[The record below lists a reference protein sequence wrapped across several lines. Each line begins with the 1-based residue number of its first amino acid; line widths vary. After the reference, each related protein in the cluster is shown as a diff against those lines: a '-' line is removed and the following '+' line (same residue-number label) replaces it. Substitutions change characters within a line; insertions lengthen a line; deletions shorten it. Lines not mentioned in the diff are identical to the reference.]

1 MRPIGTVDFT
11 TSLQTERIDDETWVL
26 PVPIAH
32 AQPKYT
38 LSYILRDTHGDLHL
52 IDTGVDTPE
61 NRRHLV
67 RSLLALG
74 GIERIRSITAT
85 HGHADHLGLAGWV
98 REVSGAM
105 IRLHREDRPSTGD
118 PGLRQEELSRT
129 WGVPVARHRELA
141 DAARIADKQASA
153 LAVDHHIADD
163 ARLEI
168 PGRSLAI
175 VRTPGH
181 TSGHIALFD
190 PTHELLF
197 SGDALLPHINP
208 GFGLDAGVLNPLAL
222 DDLLTSLQELTAYDD
237 AVACPGHEYRFLGIA
252 ERAQQIA
259 LHHLKRNGLVRS
271 AWQQDPAIDVWRVA
285 ETLPWRVDLSSMP
298 GGYLRSALVQ
308 TALHLEYVRM
318 GNRAGSLQHR
328 GRSTVPHDWVV
339 ASNEPRYAK

>member
-1 MRPIGTVDFT
+1 VRPIGTVDFT
-11 TSLQTERIDDETWVL
+11 ASLQTERIDDETWVL

-38 LSYILRDTHGDLHL
+38 LSYALRDIHGDLHL

-61 NRRHLV
+61 NRRHLE

-74 GIERIRSITAT
+74 GIERVRSITAT

-98 REVSGAM
+98 REVSGAT
-105 IRLHREDRPSTGD
+105 IRLHREDRPSNGD
-118 PGLRQEELSRT
+118 PGLRQQELSRK
-129 WGVPVARHRELA
+129 WGVPDARRRELV
-141 DAARIADKQASA
+141 DAARIADKQATA
-153 LAVDHHIADD
+153 LTVDHHIADD
-163 ARLEI
+163 ASLEI

-190 PTHELLF
+190 ATHGLLF
-197 SGDALLPHINP
+197 TGDALLPRINP

-222 DDLLTSLQELTAYDD
+222 DDLLSSLQQLTAYDD

-252 ERAQQIA
+252 ERSQQIA
-259 LHHLKRNGLVRS
+259 LHHLRRNGLVRS
-271 AWQQDPAIDVWRVA
+271 AWQKDPAIDVWRVA
-285 ETLPWRVDLSSMP
+285 EMLPWRVDLSSMA

-308 TALHLEYVRM
+308 TALHLEHVRT
-318 GNRAGSLQHR
+318 SVDKR
-328 GRSTVPHDWVV
+328 GLEHAWRVL
-339 ASNEPRYAK
+339 R